1 MSTAASKG
9 AGPGHARGFNRRVV
23 LEAIRLDGPL
33 SRGAIARATGLS
45 LQTISNI
52 ADELL
57 TSGLLREEAVRQG
70 GRGAPAVDLALNP
83 DGGFTFGISLDHR
96 RLVIVLVDITGG
108 LRRQEA
114 MEIDGLAPA
123 KVLGHVKRLAAGL
136 ARKEGAGAERIW
148 GAGVVMPMLFENGA
162 PVAFGPTSVPA
173 WQHVPIVDLLSAS
186 MGTPVV
192 VENDATAA
200 AVGEQFHGAGRRLR
214 DFFYIYIGVGVGGG
228 MILSGHPYRG
238 SAGRAGELGHIVVEA
253 GGRPCAC
260 GNRGCLER
268 YASLSAAQHALD
280 GRPEGSSRVDPQK
293 IAAGIERL
301 GDWIELAAGHLSTA
315 CVTIDNLLN
324 PQAIVVGGI
333 VPDAVLSPLIDRLR
347 ARLDRSH
354 LLGRRLRIVKSEVGL
369 ETPALGGAAL
379 PLFNGLAPTASFLP
393 RPGGPQVDERGPG
406 ILQVASRAR
415 GLRTAARRRRSRSSR
430 RR

>member
-1 MSTAASKG
+1 MRSASPQG
-9 AGPGHARGFNRRVV
+9 ERPGPARGFSRRVV
-23 LEAIRLDGPL
+23 LETIRLHGPI

-57 TSGLLREEAVRQG
+57 AAGLLREEGVRQG
-70 GRGAPAVDLALNP
+70 GRGAPAVELALDP

-108 LRRQEA
+108 LRRQET
-114 MEIDGLAPA
+114 MPIDGLAPE

-136 ARKEGAGAERIW
+136 ARKERAGAERIW
-148 GAGVVMPMLFENGA
+148 GAGVVMPMLFENGV
-162 PVAFGPTSVPA
+162 PVSLGPTSMPA
-173 WQHVPIVDLLSAS
+173 WQHVPIVERLTAS
-186 MGTPVV
+186 MAVPVV

-214 DFFYIYIGVGVGGG
+214 DFFYVYIGVGIGGG
-228 MILSGHPYRG
+228 MILAGRPYRG
-238 SAGRAGELGHIVVEA
+238 SAGRAGELGHVVVDP

-280 GRPEGSSRVDPQK
+280 GRPEGSSPIDPLK
-293 IAAGIERL
+293 IAAGVDRL
-301 GDWIELAAGHLSTA
+301 GAWIELAAEHLATA
-315 CVTIDNLLN
+315 CVTIDNLLD
-324 PQAIVVGGI
+324 PEAIVIGGI
-333 VPDAVLSPLIDRLR
+333 VPDNVLSRLIESLG
-347 ARLDRSH
+347 ARLSRT
-354 LLGRRLRIVKSEVGL
+354 LLGPRRIRIVKAEVDL

-379 PLFNGLAPTASFLP
+379 PLFNGLAPGASFL
-393 RPGGPQVDERGPG
+393 
-406 ILQVASRAR
+406 
-415 GLRTAARRRRSRSSR
+415 RSR
-430 RR
+430 

>member
-1 MSTAASKG
+1 MRSVSPRADR
-9 AGPGHARGFNRRVV
+9 PGHARGFNRRVV
-23 LEAIRLDGPL
+23 LETIRIQGPI

-57 TSGLLREEAVRQG
+57 SSGLLREVGVRQG
-70 GRGAPAVDLALNP
+70 GRGAPAVDLALDP

-108 LRRQEA
+108 LRRQER
-114 MEIDGLAPA
+114 MEIEGLAPE
-123 KVLGHVKRLAAGL
+123 KVLGHVKRLATGL

-148 GAGVVMPMLFENGA
+148 GAGVVMPMLFKDDV
-162 PVAFGPTSVPA
+162 PVAFGPTSMPA
-173 WQHVPIVDLLSAS
+173 WQHVPIVDLLSKS
-186 MGTPVV
+186 MAIPVV

-214 DFFYIYIGVGVGGG
+214 DFFYVFIGVGVGGG

-238 SAGRAGELGHIVVEA
+238 SAGRAGELGHIVVDP

-260 GNRGCLER
+260 GNHGCLER

-280 GRPEGSSRVDPQK
+280 GRPEGSSRIDPLK
-293 IAAGIERL
+293 IAARVDRL
-301 GDWIELAAGHLSTA
+301 GAWIDLAAEHLSTA

-324 PQAIVVGGI
+324 PEAIVIGGI
-333 VPDAVLSPLIDRLR
+333 VPDTVLSPLIASLRTRLGQTLLRDRPIQ
-347 ARLDRSH
+347 
-354 LLGRRLRIVKSEVGL
+354 IVKAEVDL

-379 PLFNGLAPTASFLP
+379 PLFNGLAPTASK
-393 RPGGPQVDERGPG
+393 V
-406 ILQVASRAR
+406 
-415 GLRTAARRRRSRSSR
+415 
-430 RR
+430 